1 MSNLN
6 LKKNINR
13 VIRFNNRY
21 FKKINRKNDKII
33 LCEFTNNCSTQ
44 ISFSLLIDSLKK
56 EYNCKCIAYFN
67 PFNFNF
73 FQRIKLI
80 IQKSLNFGIFSIYRS
95 FQTDDFL
102 IPVYLNKS
110 NRY

>member
-33 LCEFTNNCSTQ
+33 LCEFTNNCS
-44 ISFSLLIDSLKK
+44 
-56 EYNCKCIAYFN
+56 
-67 PFNFNF
+67 
-73 FQRIKLI
+73 IKYH
-80 IQKSLNFGIFSIYRS
+80 FHY
-95 FQTDDFL
+95 
-102 IPVYLNKS
+102 
-110 NRY
+110 